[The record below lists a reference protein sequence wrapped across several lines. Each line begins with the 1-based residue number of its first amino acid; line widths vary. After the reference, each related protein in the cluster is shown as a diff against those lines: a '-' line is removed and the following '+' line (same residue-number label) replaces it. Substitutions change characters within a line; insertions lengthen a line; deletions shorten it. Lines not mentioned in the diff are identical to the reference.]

1 MSKMKEHKVGIKQRT
16 AALSIMSNITLIIM
30 KAIAGFFS
38 GSVSIISEAIHS
50 TLDLLAAVIA
60 FFAVR
65 VSDKPADKEHPFGH
79 GKYENISGVV
89 EALLI
94 FGAAIWIIYEAV
106 IKLVSS
112 ETVLEHEKLDIG
124 IIVMLVSGLVN
135 FFVSRRLYKVARQTG
150 SVALEADALHLRTDI
165 YTSVGVGLGLLA
177 IKLTGY
183 YFLDPAIALLVAGF
197 ITIEAYGLLKKAFNP
212 LLDSSISDDEL
223 AELVTFIEKNID
235 YPYSFA
241 DLRTRKSGATNIIQ
255 FKIIA
260 EHQTMLI
267 DAVIERKIL
276 NDKIM
281 KQFPNSELIIILDVI
296 DE

>member
-1 MSKMKEHKVGIKQRT
+1 MSKKKEQKAGIKQRT
-16 AALSIMSNITLIIM
+16 AALSIMSNVALIIM

-94 FGAAIWIIYEAV
+94 FAAAIWIIYEAV
-106 IKLVSS
+106 VKLVSS
-112 ETVLEHEKLDIG
+112 ETILEHEKLDIG
-124 IIVMLVSGLVN
+124 IVVMLVSGLVN

-150 SVALEADALHLRTDI
+150 SVALEADALHLKTDI

-177 IKLTGY
+177 IKLTGF

-197 ITIEAYGLLKKAFNP
+197 ITIEAFGLLKKAFNP

-223 AELVTFIEKNID
+223 AELVAFIENNID
-235 YPYSFA
+235 YPYSYS

>member
-1 MSKMKEHKVGIKQRT
+1 MSKIKKHRAGIKQRT
-16 AALSIMSNITLIIM
+16 AALSIMSNVSLIIM

-94 FGAAIWIIYEAV
+94 FAAAIWIIYEA
-106 IKLVSS
+106 IAKLVSS
-112 ETVLEHEKLDIG
+112 ETILEHEKLDIG
-124 IIVMLVSGLVN
+124 IAVMLVSGLVN
-135 FFVSRRLYKVARQTG
+135 FFVSRRLYKVAKQTG
-150 SVALEADALHLRTDI
+150 SVALEADALHLKTDI

-197 ITIEAYGLLKKAFNP
+197 ITVEAFSLLKKAFNP

-223 AELVTFIEKNID
+223 AQLVAFIEKNID

>member
-1 MSKMKEHKVGIKQRT
+1 MSNNKSNIKQRT
-16 AALSIMSNITLIIM
+16 AALSIFSNVVLIIM
-30 KAIAGFFS
+30 KSIAGFYS

-65 VSDKPADKEHPFGH
+65 ISDKPADKEHPFGH
-79 GKYENISGVV
+79 GKYENISGVI

-94 FGAAIWIIYEAV
+94 FVAAIWIIYEA
-106 IKLVSS
+106 IMKLLHS
-112 ETVLEHEKLDIG
+112 ESILEHSTLDIG
-124 IIVMLVSGLVN
+124 IAVMLLSGIVN
-135 FFVSRRLYKVARQTG
+135 FFVSRRLYKVARETG
-150 SVALEADALHLRTDI
+150 SVALEADALHLKADI
-165 YTSVGVGLGLLA
+165 YTSVGVGIGLLA

-212 LLDSSISDDEL
+212 LLDSSISDSEL
-223 AELVTFIEKNID
+223 EKLVLFIEESIE
-235 YPYSFA
+235 YPYSYS

-267 DAVIERKIL
+267 DAVIARKIL

-281 KQFPNSELIIILDVI
+281 DEFPNSELIIILDVI
-296 DE
+296 DDSDY

>member
-1 MSKMKEHKVGIKQRT
+1 MNKIEEYSQGIKQRT
-16 AALSIMSNITLIIM
+16 ASLSIISNLSLIIM
-30 KAIAGFFS
+30 KAIAGFYS

-50 TLDLLAAVIA
+50 TLDLLAAIIA
-60 FFAVR
+60 YFAVR
-65 VSDKPADKEHPFGH
+65 ISDKPADKEHPFGH
-79 GKYENISGVV
+79 GKYENISGVI

-94 FGAAIWIIYEAV
+94 FIAAIWIIYEAV
-106 IKLVSS
+106 NKLLHN
-112 ETVLEHEKLDIG
+112 ENVLHNTSLNIG

-135 FFVSRRLYKVARQTG
+135 VFVSMRLYKVARITN
-150 SVALEADALHLRTDI
+150 SVALEADALHLKTDI

-183 YFLDPAIALLVAGF
+183 YFLDPLIALLVAAF
-197 ITIEAYGLLKKAFNP
+197 ITKEAYGLLKKAFNP
-212 LLDSSISDDEL
+212 LLDSSINDSEL
-223 AELVTFIEKNID
+223 AELVTFIENNVE
-235 YPYSFA
+235 YPYSYA

-255 FKIIA
+255 FKLIA

-281 KQFPNSELIIILDVI
+281 NQFKNSELIIILDVI

>member
-16 AALSIMSNITLIIM
+16 AALSIMSNIALIIM

-150 SVALEADALHLRTDI
+150 SVALEADALHLKTDI

>member
-1 MSKMKEHKVGIKQRT
+1 MSRMKEHRAGIKQRT
-16 AALSIMSNITLIIM
+16 AALSIISNVTLIIM

-65 VSDKPADKEHPFGH
+65 ISDKPADKEHPFGH
-79 GKYENISGVV
+79 GKYENVSGVI

-94 FGAAIWIIYEAV
+94 FGAAIWIIYEA
-106 IKLVSS
+106 IKKLVHS
-112 ETVLEHEKLDIG
+112 ESILEHSSLNIG
-124 IIVMLVSGLVN
+124 IAVMLISGIVN
-135 FFVSRRLYKVARQTG
+135 FFVSRRLYKVAKMTN
-150 SVALEADALHLRTDI
+150 SVALEADALHLKADI

-177 IKLTGY
+177 IKLTGF

-212 LLDSSISDDEL
+212 LLDSSIDEK
-223 AELVTFIEKNID
+223 ELLDIIEFLEKNID
-235 YPYSFA
+235 YPYTYS

-255 FKIIA
+255 FKILA

-267 DAVIERKIL
+267 DAVMERKEL

-281 KQFPNSELIIILDVI
+281 KRFPNSELIIILDV
-296 DE
+296 E

>member
-1 MSKMKEHKVGIKQRT
+1 MKEHRAGIKQRT
-16 AALSIMSNITLIIM
+16 AALSIMSNVTLIIM

-94 FGAAIWIIYEAV
+94 FAAAIWIIYEAIV
-106 IKLVSS
+106 KLVSS
-112 ETVLEHEKLDIG
+112 ETILEHEKLDIG
-124 IIVMLVSGLVN
+124 IVVMLLSGVVN

-150 SVALEADALHLRTDI
+150 SVALEADALHLKTDI

-177 IKLTGY
+177 IKLTGF
-183 YFLDPAIALLVAGF
+183 YFLDPLIALLVAGF

-212 LLDSSISDDEL
+212 LLDSSIDDKEL
-223 AELVTFIEKNID
+223 AELVTFIESNID
-235 YPYSFA
+235 YPYSYS

>member
-1 MSKMKEHKVGIKQRT
+1 MSKKKEQKAGIKQRT
-16 AALSIMSNITLIIM
+16 AALSIMSNVALIIM

-94 FGAAIWIIYEAV
+94 FAAAIWIIYEAV
-106 IKLVSS
+106 VKLVSS
-112 ETVLEHEKLDIG
+112 ETILEHEKLDIG
-124 IIVMLVSGLVN
+124 IVVMLVSGLVN

-150 SVALEADALHLRTDI
+150 SVALEADALHLKTDI

-177 IKLTGY
+177 IKLTGF

-197 ITIEAYGLLKKAFNP
+197 ITIEAFGLLKKAFNP

-223 AELVTFIEKNID
+223 AELVAFIENNID
-235 YPYSFA
+235 YPYSYS

-276 NDKIM
+276 NDRII

>member
-1 MSKMKEHKVGIKQRT
+1 MSKMKEHRAGIKQRT
-16 AALSIMSNITLIIM
+16 AALSIMSNVTLIIM

-94 FGAAIWIIYEAV
+94 FAAAIWIIYEAIV
-106 IKLVSS
+106 KLVSS
-112 ETVLEHEKLDIG
+112 ETILEHEKLDIG
-124 IIVMLVSGLVN
+124 IVVMLLSGVVN

-150 SVALEADALHLRTDI
+150 SVALEADALHLKTDI

-177 IKLTGY
+177 IKLTGF
-183 YFLDPAIALLVAGF
+183 YFLDPLIALLVAGF

-212 LLDSSISDDEL
+212 LLDSSIDDKEL
-223 AELVTFIEKNID
+223 AELVTFIESNID
-235 YPYSFA
+235 YPYSYS